1 MPKLNL
7 AIRKISLSIAAIA
20 VAGCSGFQP
29 IQEKVIG
36 GKIQASAEQAK
47 ADVVKSINLRAGDT
61 LASAFRAMGLL
72 DGHTYILDGDA
83 ALPLPGNSAKI
94 ANSNDL
100 IKYFEAYGRTVTLT
114 NVDDS
119 SYVRVAVTKNE
130 GRARVTAAAD
140 CPVVLSGVIPMG
152 PMIDAIGRQAKLN
165 ITYADVGATA
175 YAGVLYPVGYRGTC
189 AGALEY
195 LGRKADLAVTF
206 GDTGVEFQM
215 MDTATIDL
223 GIPLRDRKIVL
234 DILAD
239 GRIANSGTG
248 TGSTGT
254 TGTSGTT
261 SGVYGGSGQ
270 SGVQSGGG
278 KSLQS
283 VYATNY
289 VQSVKAV
296 LDSMRTPFGTWHYV
310 PETGQIF
317 IRDRAEA
324 VAAAKVSLSRMAQA
338 FQGRFEVTLTL
349 YRMTVS
355 KDRQISGSI
364 TRMIN
369 ENLTATF
376 GAPAAIIA
384 NAMGTINYDN
394 SGTGAT
400 KTRKGVVQLLSEWGA
415 IETLDTFS
423 LTLQAGIPQTLKI
436 ANNTEYVRNV
446 STTTTG
452 SVGTV
457 TASIEQA
464 NATDGSF
471 VSMQARQAEAGKIA
485 VDYGAFINRLDGFDI
500 TKTQTSEVKSQRGF
514 ERTFDTMAIVDD
526 GIPYVASI
534 VSQKS
539 RNDKQATL
547 PGLEETGAVGPLLG
561 GNREDVSAKTYIVVM
576 VEARRQ

>member
-175 YAGVLYPVGYRGTC
+175 YAGVLYPVGYRGNC

-248 TGSTGT
+248 TGTGS

-261 SGVYGGSGQ
+261 NGAYGASGAT
-270 SGVQSGGG
+270 GVQSGGG

-283 VYATNY
+283 IYATNY

-376 GAPAAIIA
+376 GAPAAILA

-394 SGTGAT
+394 SGSGAS
-400 KTRKGVVQLLSEWGA
+400 KTRKGIVQLLSEWGA

-471 VSMQARQAEAGKIA
+471 RAYPV
-485 VDYGAFINRLDGFDI
+485 
-500 TKTQTSEVKSQRGF
+500 
-514 ERTFDTMAIVDD
+514 
-526 GIPYVASI
+526 
-534 VSQKS
+534 VSQ
-539 RNDKQATL
+539 AT
-547 PGLEETGAVGPLLG
+547 TGSMLSISADLG
-561 GNREDVSAKTYIVVM
+561 
-576 VEARRQ
+576 